1 MREWKEVQALLLTQR
16 GRSKGLTQYCGFRN
30 SDCGIG
36 EKSLKMSDHDSRFK
50 VQGFLF
56 SGISAGIKRDG
67 KRDLGL
73 IYSEVPAQ
81 AAGLFTTNAVKAA
94 PVQLDMERMKKGLCQ
109 AIVVNSGNANAC
121 TGSQGLRD
129 ANRVSWLVAE
139 QLKIDERLVFPSS
152 TGVIGSPLPMK
163 KIEEGIPGLTGQLS
177 SEGWMNTVEA
187 MMTTDTFPK
196 VEVATCRIRGK
207 QVRLCGMVKGA
218 GMIRP
223 DLATMLSFLVTDAC
237 IKAPLLQRMLEKAA
251 EVSYNRITIDGET
264 STNDTVLLL
273 ANGKAGHPS
282 LNRMDR
288 DGEVFQSMLSKVC
301 RSLAESVVK
310 DGEGATKFIE
320 ILIRGARSMKEAK
333 QAAYAVAHSPL
344 VKTAFFGEDANWGRI
359 LCALGYS
366 GVHIDA
372 DRIDVSFDKTPIV
385 KKGMGGGPLSE
396 EKAGQI
402 LKNKSFKVIVDLHQG
417 KSQFSVLTT
426 DLSIDYVKINAS
438 YRS

>member
-1 MREWKEVQALLLTQR
+1 MKPL
-16 GRSKGLTQYCGFRN
+16 
-30 SDCGIG
+30 D
-36 EKSLKMSDHDSRFK
+36 FK

-56 SGISAGIKRDG
+56 SGISAGIKKDG

-81 AAGLFTTNAVKAA
+81 VAGLFTTNAVKAA
-94 PVQLDMERMKKGLCQ
+94 PVQLDRELIKKGLCQ

-121 TGSQGLRD
+121 TGSRGLKD
-129 ANRVSWLVAE
+129 AKRVSWLVAK
-139 QLKIDERLVFPSS
+139 QLGIDERLVFPSS
-152 TGVIGSPLPMK
+152 TGVIGSPLPIK
-163 KIEEGIPGLTGQLS
+163 KIEVGIPKLTDQLS
-177 SEGWMNTVEA
+177 PESWMSTVEA
-187 MMTTDTFPK
+187 IMTTDTFPK
-196 VEVATCRIRGK
+196 VEVGACRIKGK
-207 QVRLCGMVKGA
+207 PVKLCGMVKGA

-223 DLATMLSFLVTDAC
+223 NLATMLSFLVTDAN
-237 IKAPLLQRMLEKAA
+237 IEASLLQRTLEMTA
-251 EVSYNRITIDGET
+251 EASYNRITVDGET

-273 ANGKAGHPS
+273 ANGKAGHPC

-310 DGEGATKFIE
+310 DGEGATKFVE
-320 ILIRGARSMKEAK
+320 ILIRGARSIKEAK

-366 GVHIDA
+366 GAHIDP
-372 DRIDVSFDKTPIV
+372 DKIDLFFDKAPIV
-385 KKGMGGGPLSE
+385 KKGVGVGSPLE
-396 EKAGQI
+396 EKAGRI
-402 LKNKSFKVIVDLHQG
+402 LKNKSFKVTVDLHQG
-417 KSQFSVLTT
+417 KSEFSVLTS
-426 DLSIDYVKINAS
+426 DLSLDYVKINAS

>member
-1 MREWKEVQALLLTQR
+1 M
-16 GRSKGLTQYCGFRN
+16 
-30 SDCGIG
+30 
-36 EKSLKMSDHDSRFK
+36 KSLDFK
-50 VQGFLF
+50 VEGFLF
-56 SGISAGIKRDG
+56 SGIPAGIKKDG

-81 AAGLFTTNAVKAA
+81 VAGLFTTNVVKAA
-94 PVQLDMERMKKGLCQ
+94 PVQLDRERIKKGLCQ

-129 ANRVSWLVAE
+129 AKRVSSLVAE
-139 QLKIDERLVFPSS
+139 RLGIDERLVFSSS
-152 TGVIGSPLPMK
+152 TGVIGSRLPMK
-163 KIEEGIPGLTGQLS
+163 KIEEGIPELTEELS
-177 SEGWMNTVEA
+177 SDAWMKTVEA

-196 VEVATCRIRGK
+196 VEVATCRIKGK
-207 QVRLCGMVKGA
+207 RVKLCGMVKGA

-251 EVSYNRITIDGET
+251 EASFNRITIDGET

-273 ANGKAGHPS
+273 ANGKAGHAS

-288 DGEVFQSMLSKVC
+288 DADAFQSMLSKVC

-310 DGEGATKFIE
+310 DGEGATKLIE
-320 ILIRGARSMKEAK
+320 ILIRRARNIEEAE

-366 GVHIDA
+366 GVHIDPNK
-372 DRIDVSFDKTPIV
+372 IDLFLDKAPIV
-385 KKGMGGGPLSE
+385 KKGIGVGSRSE
-396 EKAGQI
+396 EKAGRI
-402 LKNKSFKVIVDLHQG
+402 LKKKSFKVTVDLHQG

-426 DLSIDYVKINAS
+426 DLSLDYVKINAS

>member
-1 MREWKEVQALLLTQR
+1 M
-16 GRSKGLTQYCGFRN
+16 
-30 SDCGIG
+30 
-36 EKSLKMSDHDSRFK
+36 KSLDFK

-56 SGISAGIKRDG
+56 SGISAGIKKDG

-94 PVQLDMERMKKGLCQ
+94 PVQLDMQRMKRGLCQ

-129 ANRVSWLVAE
+129 AQKVSSLVAKK
-139 QLKIDERLVFPSS
+139 LKIDERLVFTSS
-152 TGVIGSPLPMK
+152 TGVIGSQLPMR
-163 KIEEGIPGLTGQLS
+163 KIEGGIPELIDQLS
-177 SEGWMNTVEA
+177 SGRLMKTVEA

-196 VEVATCRIRGK
+196 VEVATCRIKGK
-207 QVRLCGMVKGA
+207 QVKLCGMVKGA

-251 EVSYNRITIDGET
+251 EESYNRITIDGDT

-273 ANGKAGHPS
+273 ANGKAGHPY

-288 DGEVFQSMLSKVC
+288 DAEAFQSMLSKVC

-310 DGEGATKFIE
+310 DGEGTTKFVE
-320 ILIRGARSMKEAK
+320 IVVQGARNIEEAK
-333 QAAYAVAHSPL
+333 QAAYAIAHSPL

-359 LCALGYS
+359 LCAIGYS
-366 GVHIDA
+366 GVAIDPN
-372 DRIDVSFDKTPIV
+372 RIDLFFDNAPIV
-385 KKGMGGGPLSE
+385 KKGVGVGPQLE
-396 EKAGQI
+396 EKAAQI
-402 LKNKSFKVIVDLHQG
+402 FKKKSFKVTADLHQG
-417 KSQFSVLTT
+417 KSQFSVFTADFSL
-426 DLSIDYVKINAS
+426 DYVKINAS